1 MSWEQIGF
9 IAIAKNHKMSETEW
23 YTFFENTVC
32 GDYKDFDGIRI
43 EAPVQITSSTTA
55 DDLDL
60 FDDNKGVEVW
70 KEPCET
76 SEWLSIPEIKDTYL
90 EWRLYAVL
98 GHD

>member
-1 MSWEQIGF
+1 M
-9 IAIAKNHKMSETEW
+9 
-23 YTFFENTVC
+23 C

-55 DDLDL
+55 DDLEL

-70 KEPCET
+70 KEPCGT
-76 SEWLSIPEIKDTYL
+76 SEWLSIPELKDTYL

-98 GHD
+98 GHE